1 MPRYYFHTRRQN
13 HLIWDRTVLDLP
25 EVTSPDD
32 PELTSALW
40 SEVFDWQIQQ
50 SRTFV
55 ITDKNGKVV
64 FATNAEV
71 A

>member
-13 HLIWDRTVLDLP
+13 HLIWDRTVFDLP

-40 SEVFDWQIQQ
+40 SEAFDKQIQQ

-55 ITDKNGKVV
+55 IIDEKGKVV
-64 FATNAEV
+64 FAANAEV
-71 A
+71 E